1 MQKRKIL
8 QLNRQCLLLIRE
20 LLLLFLIGTFQ
31 AETNEEI
38 AYGLV
43 HPLASWD
50 PIWTQVRINRFPACA
65 DLIFSLK
72 KKPFKR
78 NYPSQ
83 VCHFSHIWKTFWET
97 SGVMN
102 KVKTPFNDLMVAQ
115 SLYLSFV

>member
-1 MQKRKIL
+1 MIHPWMQKRKIL

-50 PIWTQVRINRFPACA
+50 PIWTQVRINRFPTCA

-72 KKPFKR
+72 K
-78 NYPSQ
+78 
-83 VCHFSHIWKTFWET
+83 
-97 SGVMN
+97 
-102 KVKTPFNDLMVAQ
+102 
-115 SLYLSFV
+115 